1 MTEKNL
7 TNKKHGMLMLLLFLL
22 LFAAAIAAIILGAVK
37 GGTLWLLIPGIV
49 VLCIIWVPMMGLKV
63 LKPQEALVLTL
74 FGKYIGTL
82 KGEGYYYVNPFCSAV
97 NPAAKT
103 KLSQSGDVKTSGG
116 DGSTAL
122 DSSDTTGKKLSF
134 ENHDPEQQPPEDQ
147 RLPGQSG
154 GDRHCRYLAYRGYRQ
169 GGL

>member
-82 KGEGYYYVNPFCSAV
+82 KGEGYY
-97 NPAAKT
+97 
-103 KLSQSGDVKTSGG
+103 
-116 DGSTAL
+116 
-122 DSSDTTGKKLSF
+122 
-134 ENHDPEQQPPEDQ
+134 
-147 RLPGQSG
+147 
-154 GDRHCRYLAYRGYRQ
+154 
-169 GGL
+169 